1 MTCISSNSRGP
12 GRLSRRYACCGRR
25 RSRDMPRRQGYGARQ
40 SRRDHASL
48 CAPQLDEREEAIYYL
63 HPPGQ
68 GGVWGWGGAA
78 RPDRI
83 IVLATLT
90 LTDVRVPCACRRV
103 LRAEAGARGRVRGTT
118 TTGPANGQAQTMRD
132 ARRCGDRT
140 TTLHSTVARANAWTS

>member
-1 MTCISSNSRGP
+1 MSCVSVRSAIRRGR
-12 GRLSRRYACCGRR
+12 GG
-25 RSRDMPRRQGYGARQ
+25 
-40 SRRDHASL
+40 H
-48 CAPQLDEREEAIYYL
+48 L

-68 GGVWGWGGAA
+68 GGVQCVGVGVGVGPWGCGPVGGAA

-132 ARRCGDRT
+132 GRLCGDRT
-140 TTLHSTVARANAWTS
+140 TTLHSTVARANAGTS